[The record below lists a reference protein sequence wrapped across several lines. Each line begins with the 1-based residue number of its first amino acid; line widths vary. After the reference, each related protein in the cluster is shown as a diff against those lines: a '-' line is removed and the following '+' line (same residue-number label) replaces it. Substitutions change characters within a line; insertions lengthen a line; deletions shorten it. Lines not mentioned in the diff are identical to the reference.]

1 MLRVGDGAAAVCAL
15 LVPKLHQSGVWKLQ
29 PLLGCAGRNAED
41 SVCAGTQVHERNA
54 LLPSFLPS
62 LRGPRQEGQERSEGC
77 LQRGHAVWGPL
88 KQAPAF
94 LSH

>member
-41 SVCAGTQVHERNA
+41 SVSVLGLRSTRGT
-54 LLPSFLPS
+54 LSFPPSFLPS
-62 LRGPRQEGQERSEGC
+62 EAHVRRAKKGARGACREGMRCGV
-77 LQRGHAVWGPL
+77 L
-88 KQAPAF
+88 
-94 LSH
+94 